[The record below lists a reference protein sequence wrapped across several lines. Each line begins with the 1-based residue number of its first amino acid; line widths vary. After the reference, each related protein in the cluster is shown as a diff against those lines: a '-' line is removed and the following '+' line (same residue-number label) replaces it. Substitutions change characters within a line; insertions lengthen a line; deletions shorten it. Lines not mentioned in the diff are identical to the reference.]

1 MGSVRLPEF
10 LSNLSLMPCPGHS
23 RQLISRFFKEN
34 SQSYKSMTGAA
45 AGLNAVVLTYP
56 LDLVRA
62 RLTFRV
68 DPKVTVGGVVENA
81 AASVQHQTRP
91 TVFGTLASV
100 AKNEGGLA
108 GLYRGLTPAVV
119 FVIPY
124 SAANFYT
131 FEMVKFTFITRFSK
145 WCTEEMNGE
154 HVLNIPSK
162 FLAGGLAGWSDH
174 QSCQCS
180 IFKISRDDAL
190 RCLWSNPCFSDRCL
204 SPKNAAKLHG

>member
-1 MGSVRLPEF
+1 
-10 LSNLSLMPCPGHS
+10 
-23 RQLISRFFKEN
+23 
-34 SQSYKSMTGAA
+34 MTGAA

-68 DPKVTVGGVVENA
+68 DPKVTVGNVSGIDGA
-81 AASVQHQTRP
+81 AAIQHKARP
-91 TVFGTLASV
+91 TVFGTLVSV

-108 GLYRGLTPAVV
+108 GLYRGLTPAIV
-119 FVIPY
+119 FVLPY

-131 FEMVKFTFITRFSK
+131 FEIVKFTLITRFSR

-162 FLAGGLAGWSDH
+162 FLAGGMAG
-174 QSCQCS
+174 
-180 IFKISRDDAL
+180 
-190 RCLWSNPCFSDRCL
+190 
-204 SPKNAAKLHG
+204 